1 MRMTKRRGTKTRRMK
16 TRRRKMRG
24 GEGTAER
31 RREEN
36 RAKLALGKRAK
47 EEKKQNDIE
56 EINKAFKFL
65 SLEQQKD
72 KEASYRKHLEP
83 YRLNWEKIKRNA
95 DNADPRKLFYSTP
108 GKTLNESSFTPQ
120 RIREAIKSKTPSL
133 KSKTPSFKS
142 KTPSLKSKPPSL
154 KSKPPALKRE
164 TVSIKKNSK
173 KSLLGPTIANLKN
186 IHENAIAANN
196 R

>member
-24 GEGTAER
+24 GDGTAER

-36 RAKLALGKRAK
+36 RAKLALARKAREEE
-47 EEKKQNDIE
+47 EEKNREKNIKMV
-56 EINKAFKFL
+56 NKKFNFL

-72 KEASYRKHLEP
+72 KENSYRKHLEP
-83 YRLNWEKIKRNA
+83 YRLEWENIKRNA

-133 KSKTPSFKS
+133 KSKTPS
-142 KTPSLKSKPPSL
+142 
-154 KSKPPALKRE
+154 LKRK

-173 KSLLGPTIANLKN
+173 KSLGPTIANLKEM
-186 IHENAIAANN
+186 HENAIVAANKP
-196 R
+196 